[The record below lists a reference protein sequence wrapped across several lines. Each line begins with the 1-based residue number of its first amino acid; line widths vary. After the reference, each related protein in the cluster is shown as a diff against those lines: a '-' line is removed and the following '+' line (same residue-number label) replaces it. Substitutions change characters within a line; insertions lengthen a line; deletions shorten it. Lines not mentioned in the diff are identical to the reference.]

1 MSTNSLIFVSASP
14 ERERERERRGEGGRE
29 RDLGSE
35 GVRERGSEGAITVE
49 LSLENMA
56 QVSRPDL

>member
-1 MSTNSLIFVSASP
+1 MG
-14 ERERERERRGEGGRE
+14 EREREGRGQGGRE
-29 RDLGSE
+29 RERGSKGARE
-35 GVRERGSEGAITVE
+35 GEGARERGSEEVITVE